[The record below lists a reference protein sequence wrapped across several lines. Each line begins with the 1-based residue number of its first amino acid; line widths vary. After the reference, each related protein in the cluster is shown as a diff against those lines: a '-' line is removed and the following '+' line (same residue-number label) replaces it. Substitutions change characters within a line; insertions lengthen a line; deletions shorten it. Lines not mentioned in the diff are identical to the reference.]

1 MGIHKKH
8 MRLLACLLFITTLAT
23 SQATQEEIN
32 NLQKEVYIIA
42 GVFGGLTIILLLMVL
57 GISFT
62 IARLHQNLQQ
72 AKDAESQPKP
82 GVNHRIP
89 DMTRQMPDSHLP
101 PAAHEPRRNEEARF
115 GPQQNQR
122 PDSKQESD
130 DPHSGPRQEKRNLKP
145 SLDDRQEGFRPPVS
159 TEYKPNPQPQPR
171 HIEPKYGKGLG
182 NNNKYNWEPL
192 PRQGTRL

>member
-1 MGIHKKH
+1 MG
-8 MRLLACLLFITTLAT
+8 
-23 SQATQEEIN
+23 EEIN

-62 IARLHQNLQQ
+62 IARLHQNIQQ

-101 PAAHEPRRNEEARF
+101 PAAHEPRRNEEAR
-115 GPQQNQR
+115 
-122 PDSKQESD
+122 PDSKQGSD
-130 DPHSGPRQEKRNLKP
+130 DPDFGYRPEQRDLEP

-159 TEYKPNPQPQPR
+159 T
-171 HIEPKYGKGLG
+171 
-182 NNNKYNWEPL
+182 
-192 PRQGTRL
+192 